1 MKRDLT
7 LLIAHPDDEIIFMWP
22 FLERVQKII
31 CASSDANNPARAWC
45 ARRGECLAEVAKL
58 LGCTLSLH
66 HNDSEFYRA
75 ETRPEPR
82 LKNIASALL
91 SDLAG
96 SDIVATHNAW
106 GEDGH
111 LDHLLCHHVAN
122 THQARTGGELLVTNI
137 AQEINWLPV
146 SSFLQYELFERLYAF
161 DAHLDADLYDRIKR
175 IYEAKGC
182 WTWSFEPQRKC
193 RVYSL

>member
-1 MKRDLT
+1 MKRNLT

-106 GEDGH
+106 GEYGH
-111 LDHLLCHHVAN
+111 IDHLLCHHVGR
-122 THQARTGGELLVTNI
+122 THQARTGGEMLVTDI
-137 AQEINWLPV
+137 AQEINWIPISAMSTGLRCGFVP
-146 SSFLQYELFERLYAF
+146 SF
-161 DAHLDADLYDRIKR
+161 DAELYDRIKG
-175 IYEAKGC
+175 IYDAKGC
-182 WTWSFEPQRKC
+182 WTWSFEPQRQC
-193 RVYSL
+193 RVYWL